1 MTYLEWR
8 SILKCEQTQLVTSWE
23 ATRCK
28 VKREKVKVE
37 SKKWKDNNRAA
48 DDRLSRKRKKKKN
61 KERDFRWGSWDPGGG
76 GGKGGDALRARA
88 PRGQVPSA
96 LPPFPFSPSLPPEGG
111 RAPHWNLVL
120 SRSTRC
126 YTTLHEP
133 DTLALNVEEWTPLSL
148 DSIDEFQDFE
158 FPLFN
163 RRLKFELRV
172 DSDRLFHSK
181 HIAPQ
186 TCHSQNNLS
195 F

>member
-8 SILKCEQTQLVTSWE
+8 SILKCEQTVTCWE

-61 KERDFRWGSWDPGGG
+61 KERDFRSGSWDPGGG
-76 GGKGGDALRARA
+76 GGGRGGDALRARA

-111 RAPHWNLVL
+111 SPPYWNLVW
-120 SRSTRC
+120 SRSTRSTS
-126 YTTLHEP
+126 TTLNGP
-133 DTLALNVEEWTPLSL
+133 DTRALNVEEWTPLSI

-158 FPLFN
+158 FSLFN
-163 RRLKFELRV
+163 RRLKFELCV

-181 HIAPQ
+181 RM
-186 TCHSQNNLS
+186 S
-195 F
+195 